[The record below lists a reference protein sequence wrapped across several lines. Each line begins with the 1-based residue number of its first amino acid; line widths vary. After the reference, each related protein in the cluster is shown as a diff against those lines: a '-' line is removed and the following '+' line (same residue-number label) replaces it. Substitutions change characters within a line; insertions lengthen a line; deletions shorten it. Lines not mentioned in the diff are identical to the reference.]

1 MFGKCKSMSNSWQY
15 KVPPTFGYQKI
26 VVPSSVESIEAG
38 KGNSVVLC
46 CDGKN
51 FIIKVHYH

>member
-1 MFGKCKSMSNSWQY
+1 
-15 KVPPTFGYQKI
+15 
-26 VVPSSVESIEAG
+26 VESIEAG